1 MKENYKKNIEWWFGE
16 FNAESEVDYYLKLFP
31 ELDGRLSK
39 FAIGVFK
46 WNLGKEI
53 DITNPNDVNKV
64 RMILKVLDQSP
75 AYDFF
80 NESFN
85 ECDPDVVCEILG
97 IRPKVP
103 REEPE
108 VNLEYSIT
116 PIKTF
121 KEANEYKEAV
131 SWCIVISE
139 EAFEEYTKKGNR
151 FYILENKDWCGV
163 TSIPGKNF
171 PHDRFGYSLIAVELS
186 SDNKIISVTSRWNEN
201 GENSENFL
209 TENQLKDLLGESYN
223 ELFIR

>member
-1 MKENYKKNIEWWFGE
+1 MEEKYRKRMEWLFAE
-16 FNAESEVDYYLKLFP
+16 YTAESEVDHYLELFP

-39 FAIGVFK
+39 FAVGIFQ

-53 DITNPNDVNKV
+53 DINNPNDVSKV

-75 AYDFF
+75 AYGFF

-97 IRPKVP
+97 IRPRVP

-108 VNLEYSIT
+108 VEIEYSIT
-116 PIKTF
+116 PVKTF

-151 FYILENKDWCGV
+151 FYFLENKGWCDAP
-163 TSIPGKNF
+163 SIPGRNF
-171 PHDRFGYSLIAVELS
+171 PHDRFGYSLIAVEVS
-186 SDNKIISVTSRWNEN
+186 AENKIVSVTSRWNES
-201 GENSENFL
+201 GENSGNFL
-209 TENQLKDLLGESYN
+209 TENRLRDLLGKSYN
-223 ELFIR
+223 ELFI